1 MVLPFG
7 GFLEWLNCDIII
19 PVRQMSKLRLVEIN
33 SLPEVAKP
41 MAQAEVELRQAALGL
56 HV

>member
-41 MAQAEVELRQAALGL
+41 MAQAEVELRQAALGP

>member
-19 PVRQMSKLRLVEIN
+19 PIRQMSKLRLAEIN

-41 MAQAEVELRQAALGL
+41 MAQPGFEPRQAALGL
-56 HV
+56 HI